1 VYIPA
6 SYKEGWRM
14 DSLSELSGQLM
25 GLWLIIVGIA
35 IAFGVLFGIV
45 NALRH
50 WKRHQ
55 NRADQEGA
63 G

>member
-1 VYIPA
+1 
-6 SYKEGWRM
+6 M

-25 GLWLIIVGIA
+25 GLWLVIVGIA
-35 IAFGVLFGIV
+35 IAFGVLFAIV

>member
-1 VYIPA
+1 
-6 SYKEGWRM
+6 M

-25 GLWLIIVGIA
+25 GLWLVIVGIA
-35 IAFGVLFGIV
+35 VAFGVLYAIG

-50 WKRHQ
+50 WKRRQ
-55 NRADQEGA
+55 NRADQGGA

>member
-1 VYIPA
+1 
-6 SYKEGWRM
+6 M

-25 GLWLIIVGIA
+25 GLWLVIVGIA
-35 IAFGVLFGIV
+35 VAFGVLYAIG

-50 WKRHQ
+50 WKRRQ